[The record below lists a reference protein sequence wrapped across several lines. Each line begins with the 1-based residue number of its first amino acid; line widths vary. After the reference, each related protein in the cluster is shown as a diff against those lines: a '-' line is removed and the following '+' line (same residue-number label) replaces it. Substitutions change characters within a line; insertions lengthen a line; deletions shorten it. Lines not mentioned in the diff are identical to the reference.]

1 MSKRPLTRVVRALAA
16 ADAAGLSDRDL
27 LERFV
32 RDGDQAAFAA
42 VAARHTGLVLGVCRR
57 ALPRAADAE
66 DACQAVFLLLA
77 EKAGRIRWQ
86 GSVAGW
92 LYTVA
97 RRVARNARVAAERRA
112 RRESRAAVPESVSPT
127 DSMTGRELTTVLDE
141 ELGRLPPRYRD
152 PLVLCC
158 LEGLTQDEAAGRL
171 GVPLETLRS
180 QLKRG
185 RKRLADALAARGV
198 ELGIALLAVA
208 ASAAGAASPHL
219 SKLIQAAAAG
229 APSKVAAELA
239 RGAVGHPV
247 WGSVKSV
254 LLAAAVGA
262 AALGLG
268 AALNP
273 PMSAQPPKDPPKPA
287 VDKVEAPVVARLGAT
302 RFRADEPLTDARF
315 SADGKQIVGCAG
327 GRLYLWNVPDGS
339 LVRTIDTGL
348 QPLDDPNQSDE
359 RKLFIAIQPKKNNVA
374 VAGARDGKAVLQVW
388 DIESGRRL
396 AEAISPCE
404 ALKAIAWTPDGTRL
418 VERSNM
424 RWERNHSRKLIVRSD
439 SLMELRNSELLDAI
453 DFDWSTPVMQPLPGS
468 KEVILWQ
475 PKQNLSVFELDSGQ
489 KIREIPY
496 LTGHPS
502 GVSVSPDGKTLA
514 ATDSYKIALIDAR
527 TGNVIHQLPVLRE
540 GWYKPRPLFSPD
552 GKTAYFWDHRPIAYD
567 VKTGKE
573 KWRGRFRTVHT
584 VAMKLSDISP
594 DGSTILCRHG
604 HRVAR
609 LDAATGKE
617 LDPSDDPSKPAGLT
631 WSPDGRTLFT
641 RAVRHERTWTAWDAA
656 TGKRLFDLQPTGLVA
671 DENWKMLPDLFF
683 IKGGKEIVVGI
694 EKNESTETSAA
705 KDLLV
710 FDAATG
716 KPLRRLGAPLPTEQF
731 RWCYPVAVAPD
742 GSEVVMQ
749 VFGISATPGPGGVM
763 QLDYANENTFKTFRW
778 DPAKGKV
785 LGEWTVAGDRCE
797 PPRHYGP
804 FTVTAGTQ
812 MPNPNQPDQKLRP
825 AKIRCFSLADG
836 KLVHEWTTGFGGLEI
851 DRVQGNFLLTT
862 GFNSKWVTTCHTM
875 RYVPQS
881 PVAYDLW
888 ELPSRQAV
896 RLFELDKQTTTVL
909 GPAGRYVLR
918 VKDDRTVEV
927 HEPFVLKSAV
937 ATIAVPAKPVHFE
950 FAPDGGRVAVSL
962 SDTSVVIL
970 DTAPWRAEIDRRLA
984 KEVPADLGP
993 VWDDLAGDAP
1003 KGLRAARLLSAAGAK
1018 AVELFRSKVKAR
1030 PAPDA
1035 VAVRKLIAD
1044 LDSPKFAVREKA
1056 EGELRE
1062 LSVQAEPFLKKAQ
1075 AAGLSPEAAK
1085 RIETLLTEI
1094 AAHKLSP
1101 AELREVRAV
1110 QALNWMDTPAARAL
1124 LAEWAKGDP
1133 AATLTR
1139 AARARSQESHPSQ

>member
-1 MSKRPLTRVVRALAA
+1 MPTRPLTRVVRALAV
-16 ADAAGLSDRDL
+16 ADVAGLSDRDL
-27 LERFV
+27 LARFV

-42 VAARHTGLVLGVCRR
+42 VAARHTGLVFGVCRR

-97 RRVARNARVAAERRA
+97 RRVARNARIAADRRA

-127 DSMTGRELTTVLDE
+127 DAMTGRELTAILDE

-158 LEGLTQDEAAGRL
+158 LEGLSQDEAAGRL

-198 ELGIALLAVA
+198 ELGIALLAVT
-208 ASAAGAASPHL
+208 ASAAAASPRL
-219 SKLIQAAAAG
+219 AKLIQAAAAG
-229 APSKVAAELA
+229 SPSRAAAELA
-239 RGAVGHPV
+239 RGAAAGPV
-247 WGSVKSV
+247 LNNVKSV
-254 LLAAAVGA
+254 MLAAAIGGA
-262 AALGLG
+262 ALALG

-273 PMSAQPPKDPPKPA
+273 PTSAQPPKDPPKPA
-287 VDKVEAPVVARLGAT
+287 VEKVDTPVLARFGVT

-315 SADGKQIVGCAG
+315 SADGMRIVGIAG
-327 GRLYLWNVPDGS
+327 GRLYVWNAADGS
-339 LVRTIDTGL
+339 LRRTIDTGL
-348 QPLDDPNQSDE
+348 QPLDDPGRHDDREAVFAAHPNQP
-359 RKLFIAIQPKKNNVA
+359 RVA
-374 VAGARDGKAVLQVW
+374 VGGARDGKAILQVW
-388 DIESGRRL
+388 DFESGKRL
-396 AEAISPCE
+396 AETASPCE
-404 ALKAIAWTPDGTRL
+404 AVKLIAWTPDGTRL
-418 VERSNM
+418 LERSNE
-424 RWERNHSRKLIVRSD
+424 RWERSTVCKLIVRD
-439 SLMELRNSELLDAI
+439 AGLKEVRNHHLPANFGEWGTLM
-453 DFDWSTPVMQPLPGS
+453 VPLPGNV
-468 KEVILWQ
+468 EVILWQ
-475 PKQNLSVFELDSGQ
+475 SGRQPTAFDLDTG
-489 KIREIPY
+489 REVRTIPANVRIP
-496 LTGHPS
+496 TGL
-502 GVSVSPDGKTLA
+502 GISPDGKTLA
-514 ATDSYKIALIDAR
+514 LTDTESMSLVDAK
-527 TGNVIHQLPVLRE
+527 TGDVVHQLPVLRS

-552 GKTAYFWDHRPIAYD
+552 GQTAYFWDHRPIAYD

-573 KWRGRFRTVHT
+573 KWRGRFRSVHT
-584 VAMKLSDISP
+584 VAMKLSDISL

-617 LDPSDDPSKPAGLT
+617 LDPSDDPSKPPGLT

-641 RAVRHERTWTAWDAA
+641 RADHHERTWTAWDAA
-656 TGKRLFDLQPTGLVA
+656 TGKRLYDLQPGGLVA
-671 DENWKMLPDLFF
+671 DENWKMLPDLFL

-749 VFGISATPGPGGVM
+749 MFAISTASAGPGGLM

-778 DPAKGKV
+778 DAVRGKV

-804 FTVTAGTQ
+804 FTVCAGTQ
-812 MPNPNQPDQKLRP
+812 MPDPNKPNQKLRP
-825 AKIRCFSLADG
+825 AKVRCFSLADG
-836 KLVHEWTTGFGGLEI
+836 KLAHEWTTGFGGLDV

-862 GFNSKWVTTCHTM
+862 GFNSKWVTTGHTM
-875 RYVPQS
+875 RYTPQS
-881 PVAYDLW
+881 PIAYDLW

-896 RLFELDKQTTTVL
+896 RLFVQDTQATAVL
-909 GPAGRYVLR
+909 GPAGRYVLS

-927 HEPFVLKSAV
+927 VEPFVLKSAV
-937 ATIAVPAKPVHFE
+937 ATVAVPAKPVQFE
-950 FAPDGGRVAVSL
+950 FSPDGGRVAVSL
-962 SDTSVVIL
+962 ADTSVVIL
-970 DTAPWRAEIDRRLA
+970 DTAPWRAEIDKRIA
-984 KEVPADLGP
+984 KQVPADVGP
-993 VWDDLAGDAP
+993 LWDDLTGDAP
-1003 KGLRAARLLSAAGAK
+1003 KALRAARLLSAAGDK
-1018 AVELFRSKVKAR
+1018 GVDLLQSNVKAR
-1030 PAPDA
+1030 PIPDA
-1035 VAVRKLIAD
+1035 KAMRKLIAD
-1044 LDSPKFAVREKA
+1044 LDSPRFAVREKA
-1056 EGELRE
+1056 EGVLRE
-1062 LSVQAEPFLKKAQ
+1062 LSAQAEPFLKRAQ
-1075 AAGLSPEAAK
+1075 NAGPSPEAGK
-1085 RIETLLTEI
+1085 RLESLLKEI
-1094 AAHKLSP
+1094 AAHKFSP
-1101 AELREVRAV
+1101 GELREVRAV
-1110 QALNWMDTPAARAL
+1110 QALNWMGTAAARAL

-1139 AARARSQESHPSQ
+1139 AARSHVSRPSQ